1 MITLKKLMTR
11 TISTT
16 ASLALLAV
24 AANLSACAERNANSS
39 SEAGESGLSPTS
51 PNFVYGEGWNDLTI
65 EANGATTKVDPLA
78 HISTDHNMCQQP
90 GGAVFM
96 QSELE
101 TWNSLASSLNAAL
114 KLQPL
119 TTPHC
124 VPSEEDS
131 RFDNRG
137 NSRGVAELTLD
148 RDVKRRLFE
157 YKNVEVC
164 TTIPD
169 PVMAAKIMVVIE
181 QVLRKADRAD
191 ATNCPNFPYY
201 RP

>member
-148 RDVKRRLFE
+148 R
-157 YKNVEVC
+157 EVC